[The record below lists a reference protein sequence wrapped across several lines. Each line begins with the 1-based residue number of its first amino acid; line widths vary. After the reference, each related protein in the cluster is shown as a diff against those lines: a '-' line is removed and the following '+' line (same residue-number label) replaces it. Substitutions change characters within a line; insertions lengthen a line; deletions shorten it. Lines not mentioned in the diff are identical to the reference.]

1 MSENITHK
9 YPNLVIPHAF
19 PRFSLIPAILFSGA
33 IGSFLVS
40 AVDGKKSINNIS
52 FDLFV
57 ENSKPK
63 SSYQQTMITNQS
75 QIKSLHEESFLR
87 REEAIKKTE
96 EDRKER
102 EKWGP
107 PKN

>member
-1 MSENITHK
+1 M
-9 YPNLVIPHAF
+9 
-19 PRFSLIPAILFSGA
+19 
-33 IGSFLVS
+33 
-40 AVDGKKSINNIS
+40 IS
-52 FDLFV
+52 
-57 ENSKPK
+57 
-63 SSYQQTMITNQS
+63 NQS
-75 QIKSLHEESFLR
+75 HIKNLHEESFLR